1 MVTHD
6 CTLQTS
12 GGISNQIRTP
22 VTHVPKTFQTHA
34 EQLQQHTNEI
44 RGTSKHFQTR
54 SSHVKIH
61 ASIPKHGSYKVDRH
75 TQITDRHA
83 ESRALAAAKKAKA
96 SPKGKMWAKAVRNA
110 TASSSDLGSSGSAL
124 PLAGARPNLSMI
136 DLDEDAPAGLPTVD
150 SQARSISKLHITMA
164 YCEAAAGLGG
174 TQWKKRQYC
183 GLECMQAGPK
193 APPPPA
199 HRCYSCGKDLRVQ
212 AGHTGLLFHHEHIFL
227 YGVP

>member
-83 ESRALAAAKKAKA
+83 ESRALASA
-96 SPKGKMWAKAVRNA
+96 S
-110 TASSSDLGSSGSAL
+110 DIGSSQESTL
-124 PLAGARPNLSMI
+124 PLAGGRPI
-136 DLDEDAPAGLPTVD
+136 GELDEDIPAGLPTVD